1 MAFVGGIS
9 MKTWEDYKNHVKA
22 VSEDASLYIK
32 EMEELVFARKRW
44 IESQMLA
51 YGFQKIKNTYIL
63 EKPLLDGDFKATIS
77 VTSKG
82 TVTGTVIDAMTQDEY
97 YQLRQEQATGAYVH
111 TVRGA
116 YISLLKDI
124 AASCCRDVL
133 FASQQANRLTQ
144 GILNNFQV
152 KPDFPWERSA
162 PYQAYGTFR
171 HASNRKWFA
180 LIMNVKRDVLD
191 KDGNMSLIDI
201 LNVKISPSQGEA
213 LRQISGIYPAYH
225 MNHKTWISIVL
236 DDTLSDESIMDLINT
251 SYQLTIH

>member
-1 MAFVGGIS
+1 

-22 VSEDASLYIK
+22 ISENSGFDIK

-51 YGFQKIKNTYIL
+51 YGFQKIRNTYIL
-63 EKPLLDGDFKATIS
+63 EKPLLDGDFKTTIS

-82 TVTGTVIDAMTQDEY
+82 AVTGNVIDSMTQDEY
-97 YQLRQEQATGAYVH
+97 YQLRQEQAAGAYVH
-111 TVRGA
+111 TVRAA
-116 YISLLKDI
+116 YMSLLKDI
-124 AASCCRDVL
+124 AASCCRDIL

-144 GILNNFQV
+144 AILDDFQV
-152 KPDFPWERSA
+152 KPDFPWEGSA
-162 PYQAYGTFR
+162 HYQSYGTFR

-191 KDGNMSLIDI
+191 KDGNTALTDI
-201 LNVKISPSQGEA
+201 INVKIPPAKGDE

-225 MNHKTWISIVL
+225 MNHKTWISVVL
-236 DDTLSDESIMDLINT
+236 DDTLSDESIMDFINT